1 MLVVEPDVRE
11 DVRVDDIIFD
21 TVEVCLVE
29 DAVTV
34 MVVKPA
40 VWEDFAVDDI
50 ILDTDVNSG
59 VTDALNV

>member
-29 DAVTV
+29 DPVTV
-34 MVVKPA
+34 MVVNPD
-40 VWEDFAVDDI
+40 VLEDFKVDI
-50 ILDTDVNSG
+50 IFDTDINSE
-59 VTDALNV
+59 VSETINV

>member
-1 MLVVEPDVRE
+1 MLVVEP

-34 MVVKPA
+34 MVVNPE
-40 VWEDFAVDDI
+40 VWEDFNVDDI
-50 ILDTDVNSG
+50 IFDTDVNSE
-59 VTDALNV
+59 VSETINV